1 MKKLI
6 CLVLALV
13 LVLPVNV
20 LAFRDRV
27 IVRKTPGSNRNIAT
41 EYDVFC
47 MDYSKM
53 LPGDDTGFTS
63 NALAKVTTT
72 TGLNGKDQSALCVED
87 NVPGDAY
94 SGTKIQKN
102 FTGINKGIVAV
113 ETQFKFEKRT
123 DPFQALA
130 LCLRSGTNQACRFMV
145 RGAGDGYLLISNET
159 GNTFNYEGK
168 TKFQPGVWY
177 TLRIEINLDAQIL
190 QTELTIHRP
199 DGKYYTCK
207 DELPLHNTF
216 KPGMAIDN
224 FFIETRQYDGY
235 LFFDY
240 IRVEKG
246 CPWTDFNSRKPR
258 PEPIPL
264 PLVPVPGQRLV
275 PGITNVSYNGE
286 YMFFTKAPE
295 FDGDDLMVT
304 LRNAIKALGFK
315 YSYKDGAYIGTKGED
330 VIEVTP
336 GSNKVKYN
344 GKTVNIGKAPT
355 TERIPMVSLTDLAEV
370 IGADCSYDE
379 ANNVYVITDKEV
391 AQ

>member
-27 IVRKTPGSNRNIAT
+27 IERKSSTSARDIT
-41 EYDVFC
+41 SKYDVFC

-53 LPGDDTGFTS
+53 MPGGETGFTA
-63 NALAKVTTT
+63 NNLVKITTT
-72 TGLNGKDQSALCVED
+72 TGLNGKEQSALCVED
-87 NVPGDAY
+87 NVAGDAY

-102 FTGINKGIVAV
+102 FTGVSKGIISF

-130 LCLRSGTNQACRFMV
+130 FCLRSGTKQACRFMV
-145 RGAGDGYLLISNET
+145 RGAGDGYLLISDEA
-159 GNTFNYEGK
+159 GKTFNYEGT

-177 TLRIEINLDAQIL
+177 TLRVEVNLDALIL

-199 DGKYYTCK
+199 DGKYYTNK

-216 KPGMAIDN
+216 VPGSAVDN
-224 FFIETRQYDGY
+224 FFIETRQYDGFLY
-235 LFFDY
+235 FDY
-240 IRVEKG
+240 IKVEKDS
-246 CPWTDFNSRKPR
+246 PWTDFGAKKPK
-258 PEPIPL
+258 PKPIEFTT
-264 PLVPVPGQRLV
+264 VPVPGQRLV

-286 YMFFTKAPE
+286 YMYFTQAPKFE
-295 FDGDDLMVT
+295 GDDLVVT

-315 YSYKDGAYIGTKGED
+315 FSYDNGKYVGTKGES

-336 GSNKVKYN
+336 GSTKVKYN
-344 GKTVNIGKAPT
+344 GKDYTIGKAPT

-370 IGADCSYDE
+370 IGANCSYDSV
-379 ANNVYVITDKEV
+379 NNVYVISDEEV